1 MILIVDDNLDTCRA
15 LVRLLAQAGVPA
27 QCTDDPKAALGLVRL
42 LKPELVVLDQMM
54 PGLLG
59 TDVLRTMRSI
69 PEIADIPALFY
80 SAARHGEDE
89 ARRLGAEDWLVKGR
103 ASWDEL
109 KERVLRI
116 YHSRLGR
123 DIQN

>member
-15 LVRLLAQAGVPA
+15 LVRLLAKAGVPA
-27 QCTDDPKAALGLVRL
+27 QCTDDPKAALGLVQL
-42 LKPELVVLDQMM
+42 LKPELVVLDQTM

-89 ARRLGAEDWLVKGR
+89 ALRLGAEDWLVKGR

-109 KERVLRI
+109 KEMVLRI
-116 YHSRLGR
+116 YHARLGR
-123 DIQN
+123 DMQN